1 MKPRPETTHAKG
13 SPGGTF
19 PALATLLICHGTVK
33 PSAWLVS
40 TLPLCDSTTL
50 RLCHRCRALWTHR
63 SERASPRHTRNCT
76 DVTGKYACFSECL
89 YTTQQ
94 HGITFVT
101 IHASH
106 SVSTSQASHLE
117 QGVSIAHSLF
127 RSTPPRGGGQDASS
141 FDYERTLHQ
150 RHDGRARIFDHRGQL
165 SCYSPTLANIASL
178 A

>member
-1 MKPRPETTHAKG
+1 MKPRPETTHAKV
-13 SPGGTF
+13 SPGETF
-19 PALATLLICHGTVK
+19 PALATLLIRHGPVK

-40 TLPLCDSTTL
+40 ILRLCDSAIV
-50 RLCHRCRALWTHR
+50 CRALWTHR
-63 SERASPRHTRNCT
+63 SERASPRHTRTYT
-76 DVTGKYACFSECL
+76 DVTGKHAYISECL